1 MIYVPD
7 TFYCTVS
14 CRNRHRGRKT
24 SQLLWALALLLTNI
38 DVEASDLR
46 QVIADTGA
54 SLLASRS

>member
-54 SLLASRS
+54 SL